1 MALGVDLLIIA
12 VLGGMLGVKTLPQWA
27 FAILGTV
34 GFALT
39 ILVTFQTDWTEAEA
53 SKGAA
58 DARVILH
65 STQDAL
71 DQSLLWERQME
82 EHNSDLRAFA
92 EAEDSRLQVIGKG
105 LPPRLSEEVASIH
118 RNFERGM
125 SEHLETT
132 DAITTAMEEAQQ

>member
-1 MALGVDLLIIA
+1 MNILTTTALGVDLLVMT
-12 VLGGMLGVKTLPQWA
+12 VLGGVLAVIGVPRRENKSPLIWA

-34 GFALT
+34 AFALI
-39 ILVTFQTDWTEAEA
+39 ILGAFQMDRTEAEA

-58 DARVILH
+58 DARVIL
-65 STQDAL
+65 QRME
-71 DQSLLWERQME
+71 DQ
-82 EHNSDLRAFA
+82 NSDLRAVA
-92 EAEDSRLQVIGKG
+92 EAEDSRLRVIGRG